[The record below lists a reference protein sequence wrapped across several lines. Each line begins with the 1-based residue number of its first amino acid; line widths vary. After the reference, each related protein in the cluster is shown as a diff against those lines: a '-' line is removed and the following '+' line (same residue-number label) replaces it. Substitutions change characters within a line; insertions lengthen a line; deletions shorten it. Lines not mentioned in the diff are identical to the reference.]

1 MRNNKKIFFFCVVF
15 LLYTMLS
22 LLISYAGFESLF
34 KIKNRSDIIPLSYVS
49 ILSLSGVILAF
60 VFLNIIYNSI
70 FYFINKNK
78 KPEFTYKKTGIVLV
92 CWIFL
97 SFPISWGTG
106 FYLTSNSYQKC
117 PPTNFYSQYYT
128 TDLSLCSDPYRE
140 ERTSSK

>member
-1 MRNNKKIFFFCVVF
+1 MSNNKKIFFLCVVF
-15 LLYTMLS
+15 LLYTILS
-22 LLISYAGFESLF
+22 LLVSYAGFESLF
-34 KIKNRSDIIPLSYVS
+34 KIKNKSDIIPLSYAS

-60 VFLNIIYNSI
+60 IFLNIICNSI

-97 SFPISWGTG
+97 SFPISWGAG
-106 FYLTSNSYQKC
+106 FYLTSNGYQKC
-117 PPTNFYSQYYT
+117 PPTNFYSRYYT